1 MTINRRFAAAAT
13 ATALALTGAGALAIT
28 AGSAASASSH
38 PPAAAVSYTRAH
50 ASRTMPPGGP
60 VPPGFRPASV
70 TFVSASD
77 GWVLGTTKTCA
88 HAPCTSV
95 VRTTDGG
102 RTWVGIPAPKYK
114 LARFNL
120 AAGLI
125 RLRFADTSDGF
136 AFGSQLWVT
145 HSGGA
150 AWHRVRQ
157 VPGYITDLETAA
169 GVVYAVSAD
178 LKSFK
183 LTVYASPAGSDSWH
197 KVAGLPVSAGDG
209 GLGTITLHGTAGWMV
224 LGGRLYATSDGS
236 SWVKEAFKCP
246 AMLAIAS
253 VGAFNATH
261 IAVQCAGNAAL
272 GSTEKLVYK
281 SSDGGAHLSR
291 AGRAPRGGDGGL
303 IAEPT
308 LRHLFIATASAA
320 TWVYASNDGGRHWHN
335 ALFLGDGGLGWYD
348 FGFTTASQGVAVEG
362 TPSLGSHLWLT
373 RNAGRIWKIVTF

>member
-1 MTINRRFAAAAT
+1 MTINRKFAAAAT

-28 AGSAASASSH
+28 AGSAVAASSH
-38 PPAAAVSYTRAH
+38 SRAAAASYPRAD
-50 ASRTMPPGGP
+50 ARRATPPGGP
-60 VPPGFRPASV
+60 VPQGFEPASA

-95 VRTTDGG
+95 LRTTDGG
-102 RTWVGIPAPKYK
+102 RQWVGIPAPKYK
-114 LARFNL
+114 LARYNL

-145 HSGGA
+145 HNGGA
-150 AWHRVRQ
+150 SWHRVHQ
-157 VPGYITDLETAA
+157 VPGYITDLETSA
-169 GVVYAVSAD
+169 GVVYAVSAN
-178 LKSFK
+178 LSSFK
-183 LTVYASPAGSDSWH
+183 STVYSSPAGSDSWH
-197 KVAGLPVSAGDG
+197 EVAGLPLTAGDG
-209 GLGTITLHGTAGWMV
+209 GLGTITLHGTAGWLV

-236 SWVKEAFKCP
+236 SWVKEAFRCP
-246 AMLAIAS
+246 AMLVIAS
-253 VGAFNATH
+253 VSAYDAMH
-261 IAVQCAGNAAL
+261 IAVQCAGKAAL

-291 AGRAPRGGDGGL
+291 VGSAPQGGDGGL

-308 LRHLFIATASAA
+308 LQHLFIATASGA
-320 TWVYASNDGGRHWHN
+320 TWLYASNDGGRHWHN

-348 FGFTTASQGVAVEG
+348 FGFTTARQGVAVEG
-362 TPSLGSHLWLT
+362 TPSLGSHMWLT
-373 RNAGRIWKIVTF
+373 RNAGRTWRKVSF